1 MGELKNNI
9 RHIKME
15 KTDSYAIVK
24 RLFSLLKLDKKE
36 IYEIYA
42 FSFIIS
48 IINLSL
54 PLGIQSIINTIQSGL
69 VSNYWLLLVFIVI
82 IGAAFVGIM
91 QAIQLRITENI
102 QQKIY
107 ARSAFEFAYRL
118 PIIKNKELKN
128 KYLPEIANR
137 FFDTI
142 NIQKG
147 LSKLLS
153 DISTASLQ
161 ILFAL
166 FILSM
171 YHPSFLLMSVFLI
184 LVFYIIF
191 KSSGVKGLETSLME
205 SKYKY
210 KTAQWL
216 EDIARTLYTFK
227 LAGKTDIHLSKTD
240 TLVSNY
246 LHYREK
252 HFKVLIF
259 QFLNLVAFKVFVVA
273 ILVIIGG
280 LLVIERKINLGQFV
294 ASEIIILLI
303 MSNMEKLITSLETAY
318 DVLTAVE
325 KIGQVTDLELE
336 NEKENNHNFVSD
348 NHALKVEF
356 KNIFYH
362 YENNKTAILKNI
374 NLTIEPYEKICI
386 SGFSSSGKSTLI
398 SLLSGISSPSKG
410 EVIINN
416 QNINDIYPPEYSA
429 IMGHS
434 FQLDRVFSGTIL
446 ENVSLNKENVS
457 FKDVTWAIEK
467 VGLKEMIKTLPDGYN
482 THISSNY
489 NQFSRNTIQK
499 IILAR
504 AIVNKPKL
512 LLLEYAFEYFG
523 LQTKKDLIDFI
534 CSNDNPW
541 TVVAASNDPT
551 IAQACDKVIILKDGE
566 ITHQGKF
573 EDLIKIPEIQNLY
586 NA

>member
-1 MGELKNNI
+1 
-9 RHIKME
+9 
-15 KTDSYAIVK
+15 
-24 RLFSLLKLDKKE
+24 
-36 IYEIYA
+36 
-42 FSFIIS
+42 
-48 IINLSL
+48 
-54 PLGIQSIINTIQSGL
+54 
-69 VSNYWLLLVFIVI
+69 
-82 IGAAFVGIM
+82 M
-91 QAIQLRITENI
+91 QAIQLRIAENI

-107 ARSAFEFAYRL
+107 ARSAFDFAYRL
-118 PIIKNKELKN
+118 PLIKNKELKN

-137 FFDTI
+137 FFDTLT
-142 NIQKG
+142 IQKG
-147 LSKLLS
+147 LAKLLS
-153 DISTASLQ
+153 DISSASLQ

-191 KSSGVKGLETSLME
+191 KTSGLKGLETSLME

-227 LAGKTDIHLSKTD
+227 LAGKTDIHISKTD

-259 QFLNLVAFKVFVVA
+259 QFLNLVAFKVLVVS

-280 LLVIERKINLGQFV
+280 LLVIDRKINLGQFV

-336 NEKENNHNFVSD
+336 NEKENNQNFIS
-348 NHALKVEF
+348 NNQALKVEF
-356 KNIFYH
+356 KNVFYH
-362 YENNKTAILKNI
+362 YENNISTILNDI
-374 NLTIEPYEKICI
+374 NYTINPKEKICI

-398 SLLSGISSPSKG
+398 SLLSGVSTPSKG
-410 EVIINN
+410 NIFINN
-416 QNINDIYPPEYSA
+416 QNLKDIYPPEYHDL
-429 IMGHS
+429 MGHA
-434 FQLDRVFSGTIL
+434 FQLDKVFSGTIL

-457 FKDVTWAIEK
+457 CNDVMWAIEK
-467 VGLKEMIKTLPDGYN
+467 VGLKEMVKTLPDGYN
-482 THISSNY
+482 THISTNY

-504 AIVNKPKL
+504 AIVTKPIFL
-512 LLLEYAFEYFG
+512 LL
-523 LQTKKDLIDFI
+523 
-534 CSNDNPW
+534 
-541 TVVAASNDPT
+541 
-551 IAQACDKVIILKDGE
+551 
-566 ITHQGKF
+566 
-573 EDLIKIPEIQNLY
+573 
-586 NA
+586 

>member
-1 MGELKNNI
+1 
-9 RHIKME
+9 ME
-15 KTDSYAIVK
+15 KTNSYAILK

-42 FSFIIS
+42 FSFLIS

-69 VSNYWLLLVFIVI
+69 ISNYWLVLVFIVI
-82 IGAAFVGIM
+82 AGAAFVGIM

-118 PIIKNKELKN
+118 PLIKNKKLKN
-128 KYLPEIANR
+128 KYLPEITNR

-142 NIQKG
+142 TIQKG

-153 DISTASLQ
+153 DISSASLQ
-161 ILFAL
+161 IIFAL

-171 YHPSFLLMSVFLI
+171 YHPSFLLMSLFLV
-184 LVFYIIF
+184 LVFYIIY
-191 KSSGVKGLETSLME
+191 KTSGIKGLETSLME

-227 LAGKTDIHLSKTD
+227 LAGKTDIHISKTD
-240 TLVSNY
+240 NLVSNY
-246 LHYREK
+246 IHYREK
-252 HFKVLIF
+252 HFKTLIF
-259 QFLNLVAFKVFVVA
+259 QFFNLIAFKVFIVST
-273 ILVIIGG
+273 LVIIGG

-318 DVLTAVE
+318 DVLTGVE
-325 KIGQVTDLELE
+325 KIGQITDLELE
-336 NEKENNHNFVSD
+336 NEKENNQTFVA
-348 NHALKVEF
+348 NNQAMKVEF
-356 KNIFYH
+356 KNIAYH
-362 YENNKTAILKNI
+362 YNNHENEILKNI
-374 NLTIEPYEKICI
+374 NLIVNPNEKICI
-386 SGFSSSGKSTLI
+386 SGFSSSGKSSLI
-398 SLLSGISSPSKG
+398 SLLSGINTPTKG
-410 EVIINN
+410 EILINN
-416 QNINDIYPPEYSA
+416 QNINDIYPPEYRA
-429 IMGHS
+429 LTGHS
-434 FQLDRVFSGTIL
+434 FLQDRVFTGTIL
-446 ENVSLNKENVS
+446 ENVSLNKENVTTN
-457 FKDVTWAIEK
+457 DVMWAIEK
-467 VGLKEMIKTLPDGYN
+467 VGLKELIKTLPDGYN
-482 THISSNY
+482 TEISSDY

-504 AIVNKPKL
+504 AIACKPKL

-523 LQTKKDLIDFI
+523 INTKKTLIDFI
-534 CSNDNPW
+534 CENENPW
-541 TVVAASNDPT
+541 TAIIASNNPI
-551 IAQACDKVIILKDGE
+551 IAQACDKVIILKNGE
-566 ITHQGKF
+566 ISNQGKF